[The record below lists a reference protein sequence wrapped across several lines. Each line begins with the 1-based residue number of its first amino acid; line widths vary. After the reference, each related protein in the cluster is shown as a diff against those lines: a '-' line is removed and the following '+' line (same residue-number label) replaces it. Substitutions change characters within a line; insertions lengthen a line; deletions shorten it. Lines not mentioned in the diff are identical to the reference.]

1 MRAMKT
7 SLLTLLTMIW
17 MATLVPTDVA
27 RPGDTTK
34 DGAARETPP
43 LGDYATSLR
52 RVGDALFDEK
62 FGVTTVFV
70 NELAGSVAGFSQER
84 YPDGSLIVM
93 EFAEPQ
99 RDGEGEL
106 MRDARGQPL
115 KAKVQYLAV
124 MRRVAGFGDV
134 YGAERAGEWE
144 FSTYRPD
151 GSALMAPEQAVN
163 CASCHR
169 KAGAERD
176 FVYRLRK
183 WSSP

>member
-17 MATLVPTDVA
+17 MATLAPMDVA
-27 RPGDTTK
+27 RPGD
-34 DGAARETPP
+34 AANTRAAPP
-43 LGDYATSLR
+43 LADYATRLR
-52 RVGDALFDEK
+52 RVGDTLFDEK
-62 FGVTTVFV
+62 LGVTTVFV
-70 NELAGSVAGFSQER
+70 NDLAGSVAGFSQER
-84 YPDGSLIVM
+84 YPDGALIVM

-115 KAKVQYLAV
+115 KGKIDYLAV
-124 MRRVAGFGDV
+124 MRRVAGFGEV

-151 GSALMAPEQAVN
+151 GSVLMAPDRAVS

-169 KAGAERD
+169 RAGADRD
-176 FVYRLRK
+176 FVYRVRK